1 MSDSVAKISKAT
13 YLQSYLSM
21 VKRAGTE
28 DALELMNHILNKD
41 GKDTTKANNLNTIIA
56 LAKSGDIN
64 SDVTELKSKR
74 DELQKSIRKNSE
86 DDNMGKYREKMER
99 VHIEDIDQLLSRLTV
114 RRNDS
119 SDSLEDYVLLSLM
132 WPAPLRNDLQEISL
146 CTNYRNRGKENCIYL
161 PKNQQKQA
169 ELRINEHKTTSRGG
183 KPIVKILNP
192 EQTEAIRKLFSDG
205 RQYLFSNSQGQ
216 AMSSASFS
224 NKLSKLFKDALGVPL
239 TSTAMRKIYLSGKY
253 RGIRQRMKADSLRM
267 GHSVK
272 TQQSHYIDNKSD
284 IG

>member
-13 YLQSYLSM
+13 YIQSYLSM
-21 VKRAGTE
+21 VKNAGTE
-28 DALELMNHILNKD
+28 DPIDLMNYILNKD
-41 GKDTTKANNLNTIIA
+41 AKDTTKANNLNTIIA
-56 LAKSGDIN
+56 LAKSGDIVAH
-64 SDVTELKSKR
+64 VTDLKSKR
-74 DELQKSIRKNSE
+74 DELQKSIRKNSL
-86 DDNMGKYREKMER
+86 DDNMGKYREKLER

-183 KPIVKILNP
+183 KPIVKILND

-239 TSTAMRKIYLSGKY
+239 TSTAMRKIYLTGKY
-253 RGIRQRMKADSLRM
+253 RGIRQKMKSDSLRM
-267 GHSVK
+267 GHSMK
-272 TQQSHYIDNKSD
+272 TQQASYIDNRSD